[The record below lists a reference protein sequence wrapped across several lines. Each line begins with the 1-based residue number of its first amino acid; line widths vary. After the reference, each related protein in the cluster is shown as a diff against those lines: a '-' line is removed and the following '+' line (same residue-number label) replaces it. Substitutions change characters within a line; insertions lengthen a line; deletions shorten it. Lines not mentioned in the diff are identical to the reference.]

1 MKLTEMGFKK
11 EKTAYFV
18 FFEKEILFCGNIA
31 KMKITYH
38 KTAKT
43 INYQLRV
50 NDQEIVWRV
59 IGKDILDALYEE
71 INEL

>member
-11 EKTAYFV
+11 EKSAYFV
-18 FFEKEILFCGNIA
+18 FFEKEILFYGNIA

-38 KTAKT
+38 KSAKT

-59 IGKDILDALYEE
+59 ISKELIDALYEE
-71 INEL
+71 LEEI